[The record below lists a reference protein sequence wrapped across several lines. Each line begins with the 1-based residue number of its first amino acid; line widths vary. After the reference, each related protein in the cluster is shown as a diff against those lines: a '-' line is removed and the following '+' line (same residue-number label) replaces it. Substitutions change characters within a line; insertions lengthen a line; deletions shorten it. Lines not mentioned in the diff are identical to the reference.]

1 MFINVKDFG
10 AEGHNKV
17 KDTKAIQKALNK
29 AKNGEHTVYI
39 PKGTYHIR
47 QSVSDL

>member
-10 AEGHNKV
+10 AEGQNKV

-29 AKNGEHTVYI
+29 AKNGEIYTVCS
-39 PKGTYHIR
+39 PFFA
-47 QSVSDL
+47 LFNAF